1 MAKKQ
6 QETERDDRRLSRKEV
21 LLARRQR
28 ERTRQ
33 IRIAVGL
40 IVGLLVLV
48 ALVAVIVEGFVRP
61 AQAVIRS
68 GGHQITLEEWQN
80 RVRFQRAQFITAME
94 DQLEMFGGDIGL
106 IQQFNQQQI
115 SLLLQPELL
124 GELVLEQMANEIL
137 IEQEAAVRGI
147 QVTEAEVTTRIE
159 EGFNYFGGA
168 SPTPLPTPTQTIE
181 PTPSLTPYPTA
192 VITEVLPT
200 ATTMPAPTQGPTST
214 PLPTATPVSEEAFR
228 EEYQNLL
235 DRYEDMGVD
244 EETYRSVV
252 RAQLLREKL
261 ADVLA
266 EETEMSTEAEHASFF
281 VLSFESTEDAEQAM
295 AAIENSDFLDVWNRI
310 RSLPEED
317 EEALPGSAN
326 EALWQTRDAVEQRF
340 GEAVAEAAFA
350 LGLNEPSE
358 IIEFEPGIDEL
369 TGTEQPPV
377 YYLIMVTGREVR
389 ELPESTLETQRLQL
403 VSDVID
409 PQRAEEGRVEI
420 LSNWQGHAPTQPV
433 LDPIFLQQPTPVP
446 GLATA
451 TPAPA
456 GDTPEP
462 TPEAAT
468 E

>member
-33 IRIAVGL
+33 IRLAVGL

-48 ALVAVIVEGFVRP
+48 ALVAVVVEGFVRP

-68 GGHQITLEEWQN
+68 GDDQITLEEWQN

-137 IEQEAAVRGI
+137 IEQEAAARGI
-147 QVTEAEVTTRIE
+147 EVTEAEVTARIE
-159 EGFNYFGGA
+159 EGFNYFGGV
-168 SPTPLPTPTQTIE
+168 SPTPLPTATQTVQ
-181 PTPSLTPYPTA
+181 PTPSLTPYPTS

-200 ATTMPAPTQGPTST
+200 ATTMPTPTQGPTST

-235 DRYEDMGVD
+235 DRYADMGIG

-252 RAQLLREKL
+252 YAQLLREKL
-261 ADVLA
+261 AEALA
-266 EETEMSTEAEHASFF
+266 EEEEMSTEAEHASLY
-281 VLSFESTEDAEQAM
+281 VLSFESAEEAEQAT
-295 AAIENSDFLDVWNRI
+295 AAIEESGFLDVWNRI
-310 RSLPEED
+310 RSLPDDD
-317 EEALPGSAN
+317 EAALPGSAN
-326 EALWQTRDAVEQRF
+326 EVIWQTQDAVEQRF
-340 GEAVAEAAFA
+340 GAPVAEAAFE
-350 LGLNEPSE
+350 LDLNEVSDV
-358 IIEFEPGIDEL
+358 IEHEPGIDEL
-369 TGTEQPPV
+369 TGTEQPTV
-377 YYLIMVTGREVR
+377 YYIIMVTGREVR
-389 ELPESTLETQRLQL
+389 ELPDSTLESMRLQL
-403 VSDVID
+403 VSDLID

-420 LSNWQGHAPTQPV
+420 LSNWQGHAPTRPV

-446 GLATA
+446 GSETA

-456 GDTPEP
+456 TE
-462 TPEAAT
+462 TPEAET
-468 E
+468 Q